1 MRFLKIVTT
10 KDPHLFAKAVVR
22 FSDNVVIYQ
31 GCNVFEC
38 SYYKSG
44 YQFHLQNQ
52 GLCKQKTQLFC

>member
-1 MRFLKIVTT
+1 MTT

-38 SYYKSG
+38 SYFKSG